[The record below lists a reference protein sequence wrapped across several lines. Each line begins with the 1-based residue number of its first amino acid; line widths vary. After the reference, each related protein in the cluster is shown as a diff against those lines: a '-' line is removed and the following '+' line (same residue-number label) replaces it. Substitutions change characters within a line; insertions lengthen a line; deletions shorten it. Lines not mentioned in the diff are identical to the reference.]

1 VKKKRNGFEILHSM
15 QGTDGSRSNFAI
27 IKAFGNKYRKS
38 KNKNDHF
45 ISIDGPGLYNFA
57 LDTIPK
63 QINNFKKKFNIKDR
77 DIDYYFFHQA
87 NKFMIEGLVRSMKLD
102 QKKVIIDMQDTG
114 NTTSSSIPI
123 ILKKNQFRIKKNKKI
138 IIAGFGGGLSWG
150 ITLLKKV

>member
-1 VKKKRNGFEILHSM
+1 MHST

-38 KNKNDHF
+38 KKKSDHF

-57 LDTIPK
+57 LDTIPR
-63 QINNFKKKFNIKDR
+63 QMINFQKKFKIKDK
-77 DIDYYFFHQA
+77 DIDYYIFHQA

-102 QKKVIIDMQDTG
+102 QQKVIIDMRDTG

-123 ILKKNQFRIKKNKKI
+123 ILKKNQIKIKKNQKL

-150 ITLLKKV
+150 ISLLRKT